1 MVIGYL
7 IVVVLAALAL
17 TRLPA
22 VLTGKN
28 LTVVLSALSVVAAF
42 ALITPG
48 VYAALDP
55 LFPVPNALDLV
66 AKLLLFTGLL
76 LAGSAVARAYDAP
89 RTQRLVSG
97 LPGAAV
103 FIVLM
108 LAEVGIFAAV
118 HTGTPAPDL
127 ARNLGEPLVRL
138 YSTLATAYPAY
149 IAALLIPHVRAGLT
163 SSLRTSRVTSRFL
176 LVGFVLALVR
186 FAVALVTLVLPA
198 AYSPGQVV
206 SGVAAIAVAL
216 GLACAFFARVGRD
229 RQSQRRYS

>member
-17 TRLPA
+17 TRLPSA
-22 VLTGKN
+22 LAGRN
-28 LTVVLSALSVVAAF
+28 LPVVLSAVTIVAAF
-42 ALITPG
+42 ALITPA
-48 VYAALDP
+48 VYAALDRLVP
-55 LFPVPNALDLV
+55 IPNAVDLV

-108 LAEVGIFAAV
+108 LAEVAVFAVV
-118 HTGTPAPDL
+118 HTGRVAPDL
-127 ARNLGEPLVRL
+127 AGDLWNPLVRV

-149 IAALLIPHVRAGLT
+149 IALLLVPLVRRGL
-163 SSLRTSRVTSRFL
+163 SSGDLSARVTSRFL
-176 LVGFVLALVR
+176 LVGFLLALLR
-186 FAVALVTLVLPA
+186 FVVALVTLVVPA
-198 AYSPGQVV
+198 AYYPGQVV
-206 SGVAAIAVAL
+206 SGVAAIAVAA
-216 GLACAFFARVGRD
+216 GLACAFFARVGRERRTQ
-229 RQSQRRYS
+229 RQFT